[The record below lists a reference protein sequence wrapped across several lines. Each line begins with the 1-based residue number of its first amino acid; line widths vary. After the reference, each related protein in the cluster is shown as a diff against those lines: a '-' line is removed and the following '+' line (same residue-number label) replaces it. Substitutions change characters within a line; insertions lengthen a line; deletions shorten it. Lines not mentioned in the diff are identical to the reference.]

1 MWIPLNTKTAR
12 DLGLSVIRLNE
23 GYSVAIMAVVDGYG
37 MVPMPSYELH
47 HDEDSVACMTDYEVV
62 KGADL
67 YECIEK
73 CLKQLDK

>member
-1 MWIPLNTKTAR
+1 MWIPLNTRTAC

-23 GYSVAIMAVVDGYG
+23 GYSVAIMAVVNGYG
-37 MVPMPSYELH
+37 MDPMPSYELH
-47 HDEDSVACMTDYEVV
+47 YHEGAIACMTDYEVV
-62 KGADL
+62 KGTNL